1 MSRPD
6 IGKSNLGGER
16 KKKNY
21 FKIKD
26 GNNIYRILPAM
37 FDLAANGRWSLFHR
51 VEFGYVNSEGRM
63 KPFISPRVV
72 TRDGMVEVES
82 AAHLNRLK
90 LKDEFETLKQTI
102 KQGLDAG
109 TITKDEAKAALD
121 EQKDLIRRYNLDS
134 KHYMNVV
141 NENGEIG
148 LLKIPNTAKKAL
160 QPILDKLKSEGV
172 DPMSVDNGRLFNF
185 HRTGK
190 SLDTVYTVSV
200 VTDTINHPELGK
212 VEKAKVSVLGDA
224 LLDRLNDEAFKLDQ
238 LFPTPSAEE
247 VERIVNEGPNAV
259 DEILAPKKASAVE
272 SVTNKVA
279 EQKVAART
287 EAVAEDNEDNDVT
300 SSTAVKTAAPAAS
313 TAKTAAPAAA
323 AKSAPEATA
332 SSGSDDD
339 EDVDAW
345 LDQFEA

>member
-1 MSRPD
+1 MSRPQ
-6 IGKSNLGGER
+6 IGNSNLGGER
-16 KKKNY
+16 KRKNY

-37 FDLAANGRWSLFHR
+37 FDLAAKGRWSMFHR
-51 VEFGYVNSEGRM
+51 VEFGYLNTEGRM

-72 TRDGMVEVES
+72 SREGMVEVES
-82 AAHLNRLK
+82 AAHLNRIK

-102 KQGLDAG
+102 KQGLEAG
-109 TITKDEAKAALD
+109 TITKDEAKEAIK
-121 EQKDLIRRYNLDS
+121 EQTDLIKRYNLDS

-148 LLKIPNTAKKAL
+148 LLKIPNSAKKAL
-160 QPILDKLKSEGV
+160 QPILDKLKDEGV
-172 DPMSVDNGRLFNF
+172 DPMSVENGRLFNF

-200 VTDTINHPELGK
+200 VTDTIDHPELGK
-212 VEKAKVSVLGDA
+212 VKKEKVSVLSDA

-247 VERIVNEGPNAV
+247 VDRIVNEGPSAV
-259 DEILAPKKASAVE
+259 DEILAPKKSSAAANVA
-272 SVTNKVA
+272 NKVA
-279 EQKVAART
+279 EAKVEART
-287 EAVAEDNEDNDVT
+287 EAVAEDNGSRDVT
-300 SSTAVKTAAPAAS
+300 ESAPAVKAAAPAAPVAT
-313 TAKTAAPAAA
+313 TATAAVAEVET
-323 AKSAPEATA
+323 EA
-332 SSGSDDD
+332 D

-345 LDQFEA
+345 LDKFEA